1 MNQLS
6 SITPLEIILI
16 GSAAVGVFLF
26 FRACWRN
33 IKRSRQHL
41 GVALL
46 TLMMSL
52 TAQTAWA
59 NNVMYVIATE
69 LSDNITI
76 IQRNED
82 GNTSNFSVKKVKLTF
97 YYGERPTGYTE
108 GSEVWSQRT
117 ESFGGSCIF
126 DVPTDV
132 PTSNDYHYP
141 AWYVNSSK
149 NAAKRHE
156 AVTLISFDASF
167 ADARPKSTAYWFY
180 NMKNLTSNNI
190 DFTNLNTS
198 STKSMNHMFFGC
210 KSIQNLDLSGW
221 NVAKVTNMS
230 YMFEGCDLTSIDL
243 SGWNVAQVTDMTRMF
258 YQCSKLTTI
267 NLNGWNVTNL
277 KRTSFMFSGCSALTN
292 IYCEGSWDTNTLT
305 IQNSQDMFKDCTS
318 LPGYPSNPAR
328 NDLNKKK
335 AKPQPDGY
343 FSSIVL
349 GTLTLDKN
357 ITASGYSTVEYD
369 SKTYCYGTV
378 TLGYTGTVPTGGIV
392 KYAVNDEYID
402 GNTFTIRGDA
412 KVTAVVVYPYTNIS
426 GLTYVGATTVIS
438 GTTYAMTSNGY
449 YEIADEQ
456 DLIDLGNYAAANS
469 TNKCYGLTFKLTA
482 DLDFSSRTTDD
493 CQNGYGHG
501 NYIPIIDFYGTFNGQ
516 GHTITGL
523 RFTSEGS
530 CGLFGRIVS
539 PAIVKNVTLINPQ
552 FTGTSSTGA
561 IAGGADGGTFESC
574 TVAGGILSS
583 TGESCGGILGWAKSK
598 NYHVNITSCIVV
610 NTSVS
615 SPDNKGIILGGR
627 DNGSYEVKCRKCC
640 YHSPEGLPGRSDNPI
655 DYNFFR
661 VYQVTLGEGVTVTNK
676 PVYAYGNK
684 AYCQDAY
691 TLTLGHNRPGY
702 VFGGY
707 QSDDVTITDGSFDMP
722 QKDIIV
728 NADWTDMFGMESGA
742 DGSAEHPY
750 LISSTAGWDFFCDAL
765 QDNDTYNRFSGKTV
779 KLAPSSGN
787 SISVT
792 RMAGS
797 SQHDFTGT
805 FDGDGKTLTVSYGT
819 EAAPVSEEYAA
830 PFRFVDGAT
839 IQNLHVEGSIIS
851 TVRRA
856 AGVIGETGDN
866 TSHITNCVSS
876 STISG
881 GNFTGGFS
889 IGGNVEIDGCVY
901 NGKINGSGNSG
912 GFVGY
917 SQPTLKI
924 TNCLFAPQSGSSISG
939 GTFYYNGGGNITP
952 VNSYYTQKLGT
963 AQGKQA
969 YEVSAAP
976 ELLGEGTGEG
986 IVKTY
991 EYGLGFDNKYYLGTI
1006 PLSETEGVSYL
1017 TDYLQGLEVPAEFKR
1032 TFSAGKASTICL
1044 PFAMDNV
1051 SGGKVYSFAG
1061 ITYDEKDGWVATMS
1075 ETETDGNNVTSTKA
1089 NTPYVFM
1096 PDADGE
1102 VTFSGTTDEIPAAYD
1117 AKELSTVS
1125 GDWTFRGTYEQLK
1138 YGSNLDG
1145 HVYGFASRDKEVDGV
1160 NVAAGEF
1167 VKAKDGAG
1175 VKPMRCYLTYKDNQ
1189 EFVGAR
1195 AVTRGIEENLPQ
1207 SITVRFLSST
1217 GNTTAIATL
1226 NTQTGEIT
1234 TDDAW
1239 YTLSGTRLPGK
1250 PSQRG
1255 IYINKGN
1262 KVVIR

>member
-1 MNQLS
+1 MQQLS
-6 SITPLEIILI
+6 SITPLEIILLAL
-16 GSAAVGVFLF
+16 AAVGVFYF

-59 NNVMYVIATE
+59 GNVMYVIATE

-76 IQRNED
+76 TQENED
-82 GNTSNFSVKKVKLTF
+82 GNTFDFSVKKVKLTF
-97 YYGERPTGYTE
+97 YYGERPTSYAE

-141 AWYVNSSK
+141 AWYVNSSSK

-167 ADARPKSTAYWFY
+167 AAARPKSTAYWFY
-180 NMKNLTSNNI
+180 NMKNLTSNYI

-198 STKSMNHMFFGC
+198 STKSMKCMFYGC
-210 KSIQNLDLSGW
+210 QRIKNLDLSGW
-221 NVAKVTNMS
+221 NVSKVTNMS
-230 YMFEGCDLTSIDL
+230 
-243 SGWNVAQVTDMTRMF
+243 N
-258 YQCSKLTTI
+258 
-267 NLNGWNVTNL
+267 
-277 KRTSFMFSGCSALTN
+277 MFSGCSNLNKIKLIGWEVTSLQYANSMFYDCEKLTY
-292 IYCEGSWDTNTLT
+292 IYCDGNWDTSKLT
-305 IQNSQDMFKDCTS
+305 SNNSLNMFSKCTS
-318 LPGYPSNPAR
+318 LPGYKSTTIV
-328 NDLNKKK
+328 NKRK

-343 FSSIVL
+343 F
-349 GTLTLDKN
+349 T
-357 ITASGYSTVEYD
+357 ST
-369 SKTYCYGTV
+369 
-378 TLGYTGTVPTGGIV
+378 
-392 KYAVNDEYID
+392 
-402 GNTFTIRGDA
+402 
-412 KVTAVVVYPYTNIS
+412 
-426 GLTYVGATTVIS
+426 GLTWNAS
-438 GTTYAMTSNGY
+438 DGY
-449 YEIADEQ
+449 YEINNEQ
-456 DLIDLGNYAAANS
+456 DLIDLANYVNAGNECA
-469 TNKCYGLTFKLTA
+469 GLTFKMTR
-482 DLDFSSRTTDD
+482 DLDFTNMPKDLE
-493 CQNGYGHG
+493 NGKGNFLPIGFGGKSFYGHFDG
-501 NYIPIIDFYGTFNGQ
+501 QNHSITDLYFNGA
-516 GHTITGL
+516 
-523 RFTSEGS
+523 SAYV
-530 CGLFGRIVS
+530 GLFCIIRNSGIAVE
-539 PAIVKNVTLINPQ
+539 NVTLVNPNITASYPVGGIVASMNAGTISNCAIVGGSITAQ
-552 FTGTSSTGA
+552 YQVGGIVGEARNTTVSGCSVIGTSITAGNPVGI
-561 IAGGADGGTFESC
+561 IAGLNKGGLTISNCNYYNIANGLSICGSGSYTDGG
-574 TVAGGILSS
+574 G
-583 TGESCGGILGWAKSK
+583 
-598 NYHVNITSCIVV
+598 NQQ
-610 NTSVS
+610 
-615 SPDNKGIILGGR
+615 
-627 DNGSYEVKCRKCC
+627 
-640 YHSPEGLPGRSDNPI
+640 
-655 DYNFFR
+655 
-661 VYQVTLGEGVTVTNK
+661 VYQVTLGEGITAAS
-676 PVYAYGNK
+676 PAFAYGNK
-684 AYCQDAY
+684 AYYAENA
-691 TLTLGHNRPGY
+691 TVTLGTNRVGY
-702 VFGGY
+702 ALNGFTSTPTQTISNGTFTMPT
-707 QSDDVTITDGSFDMP
+707 SDVSVSATS
-722 QKDIIV
+722 
-728 NADWTDMFGMESGA
+728 WTDMFGMAGGA
-742 DGSAEHPY
+742 NGSEEHPY
-750 LISSTAGWDFFCDAL
+750 IISSTAGWNFFCDAL

-963 AQGKQA
+963 AQGKQT

-991 EYGLGFDNKYYLGTI
+991 ENYGLGFDKKYYLATI
-1006 PLSETEGVSYL
+1006 PLSETEGVIYL

-1032 TFSAGKASTICL
+1032 EFSAGKASTICL

-1075 ETETDGNNVTSTKA
+1075 ETGGNNVTKTEA

-1102 VTFSGTTDEIPAAYD
+1102 VTFSGTTDKIPAAYD
-1117 AKELSTVS
+1117 AEKLSTTS
-1125 GDWTFRGTYEQLK
+1125 GDWTFQGTYEVLK
-1138 YGSNLDG
+1138 YGTNLDG
-1145 HVYGFASRDKEVDGV
+1145 PVYGFASTDKVVDGV
-1160 NVAAGEF
+1160 KVSAGEF
-1167 VKAKDGAG
+1167 VKAKEGAG
-1175 VKPMRCYLTYKDNQ
+1175 VKPMRCYLIYGNASAGT
-1189 EFVGAR
+1189 R
-1195 AVTRGIEENLPQ
+1195 AADDLPQ

-1217 GNTTAIATL
+1217 GGTTTIGTL
-1226 NTQTGEIT
+1226 DTETGEI
-1234 TDDAW
+1234 DFGGW
-1239 YTLSGTRLPGK
+1239 YTLSGRKLDTKPTQKGLYIHNGK
-1250 PSQRG
+1250 K
-1255 IYINKGN
+1255 I
-1262 KVVIR
+1262 VIK

>member
-41 GVALL
+41 SVALL
-46 TLMMSL
+46 TLMMSF
-52 TAQTAWA
+52 TAQTAQADDSGSCGEGVNYTYTESTHTLTISGNGAMADYESKANQPWA
-59 NNVMYVIATE
+59 SYRNDITTLVI
-69 LSDNITI
+69 
-76 IQRNED
+76 ED
-82 GNTSNFSVKKVKLTF
+82 GITHIGNYAFYLFKTKKVTIPASVTSIGQYAF
-97 YYGERPTGYTE
+97 CRYDHAISFAE
-108 GSEVWSQRT
+108 GS
-117 ESFGGSCIF
+117 
-126 DVPTDV
+126 
-132 PTSNDYHYP
+132 
-141 AWYVNSSK
+141 
-149 NAAKRHE
+149 
-156 AVTLISFDASF
+156 L
-167 ADARPKSTAYWFY
+167 
-180 NMKNLTSNNI
+180 
-190 DFTNLNTS
+190 
-198 STKSMNHMFFGC
+198 
-210 KSIQNLDLSGW
+210 
-221 NVAKVTNMS
+221 
-230 YMFEGCDLTSIDL
+230 LTSI
-243 SGWNVAQVTDMTRMF
+243 GANAFENVDGSIDMKNCTKLMAITAENVFMYFDQIVTFPRTMTSVCKNAFKYGSKSPTIKMDCDGLLTVNGYETKEFVGTGSYDITRCFFVMINGSRAVTMKHISFSDMGV
-258 YQCSKLTTI
+258 
-267 NLNGWNVTNL
+267 LN
-277 KRTSFMFSGCSALTN
+277 
-292 IYCEGSWDTNTLT
+292 
-305 IQNSQDMFKDCTS
+305 
-318 LPGYPSNPAR
+318 
-328 NDLNKKK
+328 
-335 AKPQPDGY
+335 
-343 FSSIVL
+343 
-349 GTLTLDKN
+349 LDKN

-369 SKTYCYGTV
+369 SKNYCCGTV

-392 KYAVNDEYID
+392 KYAVNGEYIS
-402 GNTFTIRGDA
+402 GNTFTIKGDA
-412 KVTAVVVYPYTNIS
+412 KVTAIVVYPYADIS
-426 GLTYVGATTVIS
+426 GLTYHGGTLSDIG
-438 GTTYAMTSNGY
+438 GTTYDTETGGY

-456 DLIDLGNYAAANS
+456 DLIDLGNYTAASLMN
-469 TNKCYGLTFKLTA
+469 TCNGLIFKLTA

-493 CQNGYGHG
+493 CQDLWGHG
-501 NYIPIIDFYGTFNGQ
+501 NFIPIGNFHGTFNGQ

-523 RFTSEGS
+523 RFTSESS

-561 IAGGADGGTFESC
+561 IAGGADGGTFGSC
-574 TVAGGILSS
+574 TVAGGILSCS
-583 TGESCGGILGWAKSK
+583 NGWCGGIIGSAILDHYNISIK
-598 NYHVNITSCIVV
+598 NCIVV

-615 SPDNKGIILGGR
+615 GPSKKGIIVGAKN
-627 DNGSYEVKCRKCC
+627 NGSNTLEINRSY
-640 YHSPEGLPGRSDNPI
+640 YHTPEGLTICGNDTKFSGYMN
-655 DYNFFR
+655 YR
-661 VYQVTLGEGVTVTNK
+661 VYQVTLGKGVTVTNEPK
-676 PVYAYGNK
+676 YAYGNK
-684 AYCQDAY
+684 AYYQYYQDTY
-691 TLTLGHNRPGY
+691 YSVTLGHNRPGY

-797 SQHDFTGT
+797 SSHKFTGT

-924 TNCLFAPQSGSSISG
+924 SNCLFAPQSGSSISG

-976 ELLGEGTGEG
+976 ELLGEGTGDG

-991 EYGLGFDNKYYLGTI
+991 EYGLGFDKKYYLATI
-1006 PLSETEGVSYL
+1006 PLSETEGVIYL

-1075 ETETDGNNVTSTKA
+1075 EAEKDGNNVTSTKA

-1117 AKELSTVS
+1117 AENLTTTS
-1125 GDWTFRGTYEQLK
+1125 GDWTFRGTYEPLK
-1138 YGSNLDG
+1138 YGENLDG

-1207 SITVRFLSST
+1207 SITVKFVSST
-1217 GNTTAIATL
+1217 GNTTGIATL
-1226 NTQTGEIT
+1226 NTLTGEIT

-1262 KVVIR
+1262 KVVIRY

>member
-41 GVALL
+41 GVALI
-46 TLMMSL
+46 TLVMTL

-59 NNVMYVIATE
+59 DTVYEKEVSSWAE
-69 LSDNITI
+69 LKSVSIVNGSKVTLTKCIKTTAKLTISETVTLDLNGYGIRSTASRGDFIMIDNGGNLTLKDNAAVKPTRFITI
-76 IQRNED
+76 DDFYGSAVSTSVPSGKYITVNGGYITGARSSAVANYGTFTMAGGTLCGNGTAGIYANSITTLAGGTITGNHEHGVYIYGANAVLKMTGGSITGNNIFINGGGVYVD
-82 GNTSNFSVKKVKLTF
+82 SGKFIMAGGSITGNTISGSTNGGGVYVENGTCIIAGGTVSGNTAGSGNGNNIYSKK
-97 YYGERPTGYTE
+97 
-108 GSEVWSQRT
+108 S
-117 ESFGGSCIF
+117 
-126 DVPTDV
+126 TDV
-132 PTSNDYHYP
+132 YIFPGCVDGGIGQS
-141 AWYVNSSK
+141 
-149 NAAKRHE
+149 
-156 AVTLISFDASF
+156 
-167 ADARPKSTAYWFY
+167 
-180 NMKNLTSNNI
+180 
-190 DFTNLNTS
+190 S
-198 STKSMNHMFFGC
+198 STYAPKQSIFGTDTDGSDA
-210 KSIQNLDLSGW
+210 KPFVISDAAGW
-221 NVAKVTNMS
+221 NVFCELINNDIYRDKHYELGDDISV
-230 YMFEGCDLTSIDL
+230 
-243 SGWNVAQVTDMTRMF
+243 TRMAGSG
-258 YQCSKLTTI
+258 SK
-267 NLNGWNVTNL
+267 
-277 KRTSFMFSGCSALTN
+277 
-292 IYCEGSWDTNTLT
+292 
-305 IQNSQDMFKDCTS
+305 
-318 LPGYPSNPAR
+318 P
-328 NDLNKKK
+328 
-335 AKPQPDGY
+335 
-343 FSSIVL
+343 
-349 GTLTLDKN
+349 
-357 ITASGYSTVEYD
+357 
-369 SKTYCYGTV
+369 
-378 TLGYTGTVPTGGIV
+378 
-392 KYAVNDEYID
+392 
-402 GNTFTIRGDA
+402 FT
-412 KVTAVVVYPYTNIS
+412 
-426 GLTYVGATTVIS
+426 
-438 GTTYAMTSNGY
+438 
-449 YEIADEQ
+449 
-456 DLIDLGNYAAANS
+456 
-469 TNKCYGLTFKLTA
+469 
-482 DLDFSSRTTDD
+482 
-493 CQNGYGHG
+493 
-501 NYIPIIDFYGTFNGQ
+501 GTFNGQ
-516 GHTITGL
+516 GNTLTVNFSATTHYCAPFCYVSGSNASVMIKNLHIAGAIITNTYMYGAGIVGKVMDNGNVTIDNCRSSVVIQSDYSGNGRHSGFVSRGDADATISIKGCVFDGSINAANSGQCAGFLASKQNSSVNVTIENCLFAPTVITIAGNDNKTFARGNNNSITNCYYTQALSTDQGTLPRTVTAGDEYVTVAAVNPVGCATATYTTSGITAYAKGIKRNGTFYYGNGDDVSLTLSHSNRTGYFFSGYSPNKGTL
-523 RFTSEGS
+523 NGTTLTMPDANVTISANWADPNDFSVNAAGTEYTIKSAKGWDAFCYLLDDNTKGYFTS
-530 CGLFGRIVS
+530 
-539 PAIVKNVTLINPQ
+539 
-552 FTGTSSTGA
+552 
-561 IAGGADGGTFESC
+561 
-574 TVAGGILSS
+574 
-583 TGESCGGILGWAKSK
+583 
-598 NYHVNITSCIVV
+598 
-610 NTSVS
+610 
-615 SPDNKGIILGGR
+615 
-627 DNGSYEVKCRKCC
+627 
-640 YHSPEGLPGRSDNPI
+640 
-655 DYNFFR
+655 
-661 VYQVTLGEGVTVTNK
+661 
-676 PVYAYGNK
+676 
-684 AYCQDAY
+684 
-691 TLTLGHNRPGY
+691 
-702 VFGGY
+702 
-707 QSDDVTITDGSFDMP
+707 
-722 QKDIIV
+722 
-728 NADWTDMFGMESGA
+728 
-742 DGSAEHPY
+742 
-750 LISSTAGWDFFCDAL
+750 
-765 QDNDTYNRFSGKTV
+765 KTV

-797 SQHDFTGT
+797 SSHKFTGT

-917 SQPTLKI
+917 SNSALTI
-924 TNCLFAPQSGSSISG
+924 SNSLFAPQSGSSISG

-976 ELLGEGTGEG
+976 ELLGEGSGEG

-991 EYGLGFDNKYYLGTI
+991 ENYGLGFDKKYYLATI
-1006 PLSETEGVSYL
+1006 PLSETEGVIYL
-1017 TDYLQGLEVPAEFKR
+1017 TDYLQGKEVPVEFNR
-1032 TFSAGKASTICL
+1032 EFSAGKASTICL

-1102 VTFSGTTDEIPAAYD
+1102 VTFSGTTEKIPAAYD

-1207 SITVRFLSST
+1207 SITVKFVSST

-1250 PSQRG
+1250 PTRRG

>member
-16 GSAAVGVFLF
+16 GFAAVGVFLF

-41 GVALL
+41 SVALL

-59 NNVMYVIATE
+59 DDVMYVIATE
-69 LSDNITI
+69 LSANITI
-76 IQRNED
+76 TQRNEA
-82 GNTSNFSVKKVKLTF
+82 GNTSNLSVKNVKLTF
-97 YYGERPTGYTE
+97 YYGERPTSYAE

-132 PTSNDYHYP
+132 PTSTYDHYP
-141 AWYVNSSK
+141 AWFVNSSK

-156 AVTLISFDASF
+156 AVTQISFDASF
-167 ADARPKSTAYWFY
+167 ADALPKSTAYWFY
-180 NMKNLTSNNI
+180 YMENLTSNYI

-198 STKSMNHMFFGC
+198 STKSMNHMFYGC

-221 NVAKVTNMS
+221 NVAN
-230 YMFEGCDLTSIDL
+230 
-243 SGWNVAQVTDMTRMF
+243 VTDMG
-258 YQCSKLTTI
+258 Y
-267 NLNGWNVTNL
+267 
-277 KRTSFMFSGCSALTN
+277 MFSGCSNLNKIKLIGWKVTRLQNANSMFNGCKKLTY
-292 IYCEGSWDTNTLT
+292 IYCDGNWDKNSLT
-305 IQNSQDMFKDCTS
+305 QSSSMFNNCTS
-318 LPGYPSNPAR
+318 LPGYKSTNVT
-328 NDLNKKK
+328 KKK

-343 FSSIVL
+343 FTST
-349 GTLTLDKN
+349 GLTLNVSD
-357 ITASGYSTVEYD
+357 
-369 SKTYCYGTV
+369 
-378 TLGYTGTVPTGGIV
+378 
-392 KYAVNDEYID
+392 
-402 GNTFTIRGDA
+402 
-412 KVTAVVVYPYTNIS
+412 
-426 GLTYVGATTVIS
+426 
-438 GTTYAMTSNGY
+438 GY

-456 DLIDLGNYAAANS
+456 DLIDFSNYVSASNENTCA
-469 TNKCYGLTFKLTA
+469 GLTFKMTA
-482 DLDFSSRTTDD
+482 DLDFTDKPDSFHDNNGIGSGNFRPVGFRTGAENTAFKGHFDG
-493 CQNGYGHG
+493 NGHS
-501 NYIPIIDFYGTFNGQ
+501 
-516 GHTITGL
+516 ITGL
-523 RFTSEGS
+523 RFDYGNDRSKV
-530 CGLFGRIVS
+530 GLFIS
-539 PAIVKNVTLINPQ
+539 
-552 FTGTSSTGA
+552 
-561 IAGGADGGTFESC
+561 IAGGVVEGVTLVNPTFRA
-574 TVAGGILSS
+574 VDVGGIANNISDATVRNCAIVGGS
-583 TGESCGGILGWAKSK
+583 ITGSDGIGGIVGQ
-598 NYHVNITSCIVV
+598 V
-610 NTSVS
+610 
-615 SPDNKGIILGGR
+615 GIGTISGCAVIGTTIS
-627 DNGSYEVKCRKCC
+627 NGSYAGVFVGQNLV
-640 YHSPEGLPGRSDNPI
+640 HDN
-655 DYNFFR
+655 YNSCTISNCNYYNPTVANMCSGVTYTDGGGNQQ
-661 VYQVTLGEGVTVTNK
+661 VYQVTLGEGITAAS
-676 PVYAYGNK
+676 PAFAYGNK
-684 AYCQDAY
+684 AYYAEDA
-691 TLTLGHNRPGY
+691 TVTLGTNRTGY
-702 VFGGY
+702 VASGY
-707 QSDDVTITDGSFDMP
+707 QSNDVTITDGSFTMP
-722 QKDIIV
+722 ASDVSINANWADPNDISV
-728 NADWTDMFGMESGA
+728 NAAVDEYTIKTA
-742 DGSAEHPY
+742 
-750 LISSTAGWDFFCDAL
+750 AGWGVFCDL
-765 QDNDTYNRFSGKTV
+765 LEGGTSFTGKTV
-779 KLAPSSGN
+779 YLDKD
-787 SISVT
+787 ISVT

-797 SQHDFTGT
+797 SSHKFTGT

-963 AQGKQA
+963 AQGTQA
-969 YEVSAAP
+969 
-976 ELLGEGTGEG
+976 
-986 IVKTY
+986 
-991 EYGLGFDNKYYLGTI
+991 NYL
-1006 PLSETEGVSYL
+1006 LSEDEA
-1017 TDYLQGLEVPAEFKR
+1017 VPSKLDGTVVFRREFNG
-1032 TFSAGKASTICL
+1032 GKASTICL
-1044 PFAMDNV
+1044 PFEYEPAKTD
-1051 SGGKVYSFAG
+1051 GTYYSFEG
-1061 ITYDEKDGWVATMS
+1061 IKLEGDEYVATMTAA
-1075 ETETDGNNVTSTKA
+1075 ETPLKP

-1096 PDADGE
+1096 PA
-1102 VTFSGTTDEIPAAYD
+1102 TTDTYVPVLYHGMAAYD
-1117 AKELSTVS
+1117 ARNLTTTS

-1207 SITVRFLSST
+1207 SITVKFVGANGETT
-1217 GNTTAIATL
+1217 GIATL
-1226 NTQTGEIT
+1226 NTLTGEII